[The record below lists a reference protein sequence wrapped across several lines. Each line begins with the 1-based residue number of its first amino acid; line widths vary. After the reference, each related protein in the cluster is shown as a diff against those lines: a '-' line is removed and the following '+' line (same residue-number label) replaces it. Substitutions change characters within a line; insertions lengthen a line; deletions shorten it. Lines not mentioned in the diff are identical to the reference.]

1 MATKKSTRSS
11 KKASKSAG
19 STQAASDAA
28 SIVFTGFSA
37 SQIDSL
43 RSAKQSAAQNL
54 LQPVQAAA
62 AFTALAAT
70 TTSPQPSHNLVGVGI
85 GEKISGG
92 KHTGVLAVKFLVRIK
107 YPDNQ
112 VPEQDRLP
120 TEVNGHPVDVE
131 QVGTFRRFLPPA
143 AAATQMPN
151 PRVKMRPARPG
162 CSIGFKDPH
171 NQFIMAGTFGAL
183 VSKGQTRFILSN
195 NHVLADENK
204 LPVGS
209 PIFQPGFL
217 DAGNPPDNGPIARL
231 TKFVPLVV
239 GVMNK
244 VDCAVAA
251 LNSNNLATNSVL
263 FIGPPR
269 GKTRAQ
275 IDMVVHK
282 FGRTTGFTV
291 GRVTSIETDVNVQY
305 EAGVISFEDQ
315 IIIEGL
321 NSNPFSAGGD
331 SGSLILERSTNKAVG
346 LLFAGSSTHTIA
358 NHIDDVLQAL
368 NVKLVV

>member
-1 MATKKSTRSS
+1 MATRKSGKSS
-11 KKASKSAG
+11 KKDSKKARSAR
-19 STQAASDAA
+19 AAGAA
-28 SIVFTGFSA
+28 APIVFAGFSA
-37 SQIDSL
+37 TQIDSL
-43 RSAKQSAAQNL
+43 RSAKQSAAQRL
-54 LQPVQAAA
+54 LQPLQSAA
-62 AFTALAAT
+62 AFSALAA

-131 QVGTFRRFLPPA
+131 QVGTFRRFMPPA

-151 PRVKMRPARPG
+151 PRTKMRPARPG
-162 CSIGFKDPH
+162 CSIGFKDPG

-183 VSKGQTRFILSN
+183 VSKGQTRLILSN

-204 LPVGS
+204 LPLGA

-217 DAGNPPDNGPIARL
+217 DAGNPPNNGPIAKL

-244 VDCAVAA
+244 VDCAIAA
-251 LNSNNLATNSVL
+251 LDSNNLATNSVL
-263 FIGPPR
+263 FIGPPK
-269 GKTRAQ
+269 GKARAQ

-291 GRVTSIETDVNVQY
+291 GRVTSVETDVSVQY
-305 EAGVISFEDQ
+305 EAGVVSFENQ

-321 NSNPFSAGGD
+321 NSNPFSAAGD
-331 SGSLILERSTNKAVG
+331 SGSLILERATNKAVG
-346 LLFAGSSTHTIA
+346 LLFAGSSSHTIA
-358 NHIDDVLQAL
+358 NHIDDVLKAL

>member
-1 MATKKSTRSS
+1 MATKKSTKKSS
-11 KKASKSAG
+11 KKAGAAG
-19 STQAASDAA
+19 GDS
-28 SIVFTGFSA
+28 SIIFTGFSA
-37 SQIDSL
+37 TQIDSL
-43 RSAKQSAAQNL
+43 RSAKQSAAQRL

-62 AFTALAAT
+62 FTALAA

-92 KHTGVLAVKFLVRIK
+92 KHTGILAVKFLVRIK

-112 VPEQDRLP
+112 VPEQDKLP
-120 TEVNGHPVDVE
+120 TEVNGQPVDVE
-131 QVGTFRRFLPPA
+131 QVGTFRRFMPP

-162 CSIGFKDPH
+162 CSIGFKDPN

-183 VSKGQTRFILSN
+183 VSKGQTRLVLSN

-204 LPVGS
+204 LPIGS

-217 DAGNPPDNGPIARL
+217 DAGNPPNNGPIAKL
-231 TKFVPLVV
+231 TKFVPIVV

-244 VDCAVAA
+244 VDCAVAT
-251 LNSNNLATNSVL
+251 LDSNNLATNSVL
-263 FIGPPR
+263 FIGPPT
-269 GKTRAQ
+269 GKRRAQ

-291 GRVTSIETDVNVQY
+291 GRVTSVETDVSVQY
-305 EAGVISFEDQ
+305 EAGIVSFENQ

-321 NSNPFSAGGD
+321 ASHPFSAAGD
-331 SGSLILERSTNKAVG
+331 SGSLILERSTNRAVG
-346 LLFAGSSTHTIA
+346 LLFAGSSSHTIA